1 MIFHSAQQGELVM
14 TQTRQILVATL
25 CALALLAS
33 AQAADKEQKSE
44 SAQATEAAP
53 VSKPTAMADIPFLKE
68 EAKRLAALMERLQKE
83 TDPAERRKIMAETS
97 CAQ

>member
-1 MIFHSAQQGELVM
+1 M
-14 TQTRQILVATL
+14 TQTRRLLALTL
-25 CALALLAS
+25 CSLALLAS
-33 AQAADKEQKSE
+33 AQAADTEQKSE
-44 SAQATEAAP
+44 SAQGAEATPA
-53 VSKPTAMADIPFLKE
+53 SKPTAMADIPFLKE

>member
-1 MIFHSAQQGELVM
+1 M
-14 TQTRQILVATL
+14 TQTRQILAATL
-25 CALALLAS
+25 CALALS
-33 AQAADKEQKSE
+33 TVAQAADKEQKSE
-44 SAQATEAAP
+44 SAQPAEAAP
-53 VSKPTAMADIPFLKE
+53 ASKPTAMADIPFLKE